1 MSESSSA
8 NRASSQSGFI
18 AKLVRSGLGEQMNV
32 LVRAGQFGD
41 MLVAESRAHSLASGP
56 APMRMQSATPSA
68 LESCTVALSGRGS
81 AIPTVRVRCPCRAA

>member
-1 MSESSSA
+1 LIRHDPAMSESSSA

-41 MLVAESRAHSLASGP
+41 MLVAEA
-56 APMRMQSATPSA
+56 
-68 LESCTVALSGRGS
+68 VA
-81 AIPTVRVRCPCRAA
+81 